1 MTSAGTPTSQYV
13 ITARG
18 QTGHIRQ
25 TRVRAASAVVLAR
38 TWIAAGYEAVQI
50 VDPLGH
56 VLSPE
61 RYRVKIMNGGR
72 FFR

>member
-1 MTSAGTPTSQYV
+1 MTRAGTPTSQYV

-18 QTGHIRQ
+18 QGGDVRQ

-38 TWIAAGYEAVQI
+38 AWIAAGYDAVQI
-50 VDPLGH
+50 IDPLGH

-61 RYRVKIMNGGR
+61 RYRSRILNGGR
-72 FFR
+72 FFC

>member
-1 MTSAGTPTSQYV
+1 MTYGSPQTSQYV
-13 ITARG
+13 ITANAQRG
-18 QTGHIRQ
+18 DLRQ
-25 TRVRAASAVVLAR
+25 TRTRAASAVVLAR
-38 TWIAAGYEAVQI
+38 SWIAAGYDAVRI

-72 FFR
+72 AYR